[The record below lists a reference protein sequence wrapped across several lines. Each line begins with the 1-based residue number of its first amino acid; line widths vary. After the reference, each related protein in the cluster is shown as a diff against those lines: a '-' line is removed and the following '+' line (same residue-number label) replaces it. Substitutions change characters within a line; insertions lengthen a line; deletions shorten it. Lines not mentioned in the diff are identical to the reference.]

1 MKLGPRYLNR
11 KLSFAEPALE
21 RVALMKSLADAP
33 GLLAIGGI
41 ERHHKGGHRVS
52 LDVDYARLSDFMAYM
67 DSQGWLDGM

>member
-33 GLLAIGGI
+33 GLLAIGGLNDTTKAVI
-41 ERHHKGGHRVS
+41 EC
-52 LDVDYARLSDFMAYM
+52 L
-67 DSQGWLDGM
+67 

>member
-1 MKLGPRYLNR
+1 
-11 KLSFAEPALE
+11 
-21 RVALMKSLADAP
+21 MKSLADAP

>member
-52 LDVDYARLSDFMAYM
+52 LDVDYARLNDFMHTWTCR
-67 DSQGWLDGM
+67 GG